1 MCSRIVIA
9 IFVFLSLKMKFTY
22 NKAEKL
28 KSNKLINALF
38 VNGKSISVYHLRLVF
53 LETTFSEPVK
63 LKTGVSVPK
72 RNFKKAVDRI
82 RIKRLMREAYRLNKS
97 ELFNNITT
105 QYAFMILYIGNDKPT
120 LTELETRM
128 KLLFEKFNK
137 VVVKD

>member
-28 KSNKLINALF
+28 KSNKLIDTLF
-38 VNGKSISVYHLRLVF
+38 VHGKSISVYPLRLVF
-53 LETTFSEPVK
+53 LEATFSESVK

-97 ELFNNITT
+97 EVFNNITT
-105 QYAFMILYIGNDKPT
+105 QYAFMILYIGKEKTTYPK
-120 LTELETRM
+120 LEAAM
-128 KLLFEKFNK
+128 KQLFKKFILAEKS
-137 VVVKD
+137 